1 MRHASPR
8 LVKSY
13 TSIVAVAA
21 PTTLWAS
28 AERRPVYKDC
38 GWAAATTA
46 ARSTKGFPAN
56 VTESLL
62 QGWCECRTF
71 VVCVARRTHAHNLHH
86 AAPGRPGERLDQ

>member
-13 TSIVAVAA
+13 ASIVAVAA

-46 ARSTKGFPAN
+46 ARSRKGFPAKRN
-56 VTESLL
+56 QCYRSRYGVL
-62 QGWCECRTF
+62 
-71 VVCVARRTHAHNLHH
+71 
-86 AAPGRPGERLDQ
+86 